1 MVDKLDP
8 NTNDRLVHNGALVRV
23 SWSRSANN
31 LPGYVID
38 YVKTRY
44 VSACAKCVAH
54 LK

>member
-1 MVDKLDP
+1 MIDWCTMVLLYDEYL
-8 NTNDRLVHNGALVRV
+8 G
-23 SWSRSANN
+23 SANN

-44 VSACAKCVAH
+44 VSACANCAAH